1 MFSKAS
7 ILSPSK
13 PPHGSRC
20 RPELSHQLHPSSQE
34 SPRPASAALQLSSK
48 QLRNKLQPFL
58 HGPHQPLQPHHLL
71 QGKWRWNQKVNNA
84 CLNIKWQVS
93 NLLDPSSLVSRH
105 QQLLQCTWLFRQHPW
120 YTPLPCYQPMSKPRQ
135 YYFNAAAYWKKV
147 FTVQLPPL
155 GFPPG
160 PLHSNTRPHTCW
172 TVGELC
178 GGRALPPTL
187 PTDSGDLSPS
197 RLRWPCPQNFC
208 TTRSPFHIIPG
219 FTHRGQGSLFF
230 GIRGETYCLNTHFL
244 KQIS

>member
-1 MFSKAS
+1 MPFTQPVSSLTYFINISNNLFIATFHLKITCQEQS
-7 ILSPSK
+7 MHVFKS
-13 PPHGSRC
+13 
-20 RPELSHQLHPSSQE
+20 LHPLAIKATTWKSVQTRTFTPVAPQFSGI
-34 SPRPASAALQLSSK
+34 STASFCSVPDYPGST
-48 QLRNKLQPFL
+48 P
-58 HGPHQPLQPHHLL
+58 
-71 QGKWRWNQKVNNA
+71 
-84 CLNIKWQVS
+84 
-93 NLLDPSSLVSRH
+93 
-105 QQLLQCTWLFRQHPW
+105 CT

-160 PLHSNTRPHTCW
+160 PLHPNTRPHTCW

-244 KQIS
+244 KPIS

>member
-48 QLRNKLQPFL
+48 QLSNKLQPFL

-135 YYFNAAAYWKKV
+135 YYFNAAPTTRLSSWSPASEHLSSHLLDSWRALWW
-147 FTVQLPPL
+147 TSSATDSANRLRRPL
-155 GFPPG
+155 FILTSMAHSPKL
-160 PLHSNTRPHTCW
+160 LHSQKPFSHHSMFHSDRGLYSSVSEEKP
-172 TVGELC
+172 TV
-178 GGRALPPTL
+178 
-187 PTDSGDLSPS
+187 
-197 RLRWPCPQNFC
+197 
-208 TTRSPFHIIPG
+208 
-219 FTHRGQGSLFF
+219 
-230 GIRGETYCLNTHFL
+230 
-244 KQIS
+244 